1 MDPAT
6 LECLALMD
14 FPQLNCSLC
23 LSNNR
28 QCTTSVARS
37 GMKLSENLESNIDQ
51 LVTEAFAELHPS
63 RPFIPG
69 ETNIPVTGKVFGQ
82 EELRAATKASLD
94 FWLTSG
100 PYTEQFESRFAKV
113 VGMRHAFMVNSGSS
127 ANLLALSSLTSPA
140 HGERTLKPGN
150 EVITVAAGFPT
161 TVTPILQN
169 GLVPVYVDVD
179 PETYVAIDEQMEAA
193 VSSSTKAIMMA
204 HTLGN
209 PFNLDFV
216 QDLAKKH
223 NLWLIEDSC
232 DGLGGTY
239 RGQTLGSFGDLS
251 TFSFYPAHHIT
262 TGEGGAV
269 LVKKVAHKRI
279 VESFRDW
286 GRDCWCAPGCD
297 NTCLKRYEWILGEL
311 PEGYDH
317 KYTYSHL
324 GYNLKSGD
332 IQAAIGLEQ
341 LDRLE
346 TFIELRRRNWAYLLN
361 GLKDL
366 EEYFVLPKA
375 TENSVPSWFG
385 FALTVKPGAPKTRNQ
400 IVQEL
405 NDKKIGT
412 RLLFGGNLL
421 RQPAFIS
428 APRRVISN
436 LENTDRIMND
446 TFWIGVWPGLSIE
459 MLDYMITTSHEMFE
473 KS

>member
-1 MDPAT
+1 MSQNID
-6 LECLALMD
+6 
-14 FPQLNCSLC
+14 S
-23 LSNNR
+23 
-28 QCTTSVARS
+28 
-37 GMKLSENLESNIDQ
+37 KIDQ
-51 LVTEAFAELHPS
+51 LITEAITELHPS
-63 RPFIPG
+63 KPFIPG
-69 ETNIPVTGKVFGQ
+69 ETSIPVTGKVFGY
-82 EELRAATKASLD
+82 EELKAATKASLD

-100 PYTEQFESRFAKV
+100 PYTEEFESRFAKT
-113 VGMRHAFMVNSGSS
+113 VGMRHAFLVNSGSS

-140 HGERTLKPGN
+140 HGERALKSGD

-193 VSSSTKAIMMA
+193 VSSKTKVIMMA

-216 QDLAKKH
+216 QELAKKH

-239 RGQTLGSFGDLS
+239 RGQNLGTFGDLS

-269 LVKKVAHKRI
+269 LIKKVAHNRI

-297 NTCLKRYEWILGEL
+297 NTCLKRYEWTLGEL

-332 IQAAIGLEQ
+332 IQAAIGLAQ
-341 LDRLE
+341 LDRLNS
-346 TFIELRRRNWAYLLN
+346 FVELRRRNWAYLQN

-366 EEYFVLPKA
+366 EEFFVLPKA
-375 TENSVPSWFG
+375 TEYSDPSWFG
-385 FALTVKPGAPKTRNQ
+385 FALTVKRESPKTRNQ
-400 IVQEL
+400 SVQEL
-405 NDKKIGT
+405 NEKKIAT
-412 RLLFGGNLL
+412 RLLFAGNLL
-421 RQPAFIS
+421 RQPAF
-428 APRRVISN
+428 AGTPRRVIGD
-436 LENTDRIMND
+436 LINTDRIMND
-446 TFWIGVWPGLSIE
+446 TFWVGVWPGLTIP
-459 MLDYMITTSHEMFE
+459 MLDYIIENLKNISGR
-473 KS
+473 S

>member
-1 MDPAT
+1 
-6 LECLALMD
+6 LEKIGG
-14 FPQLNCSLC
+14 FSL
-23 LSNNR
+23 
-28 QCTTSVARS
+28 
-37 GMKLSENLESNIDQ
+37 ENLIQIEYQNRHTKAIF
-51 LVTEAFAELHPS
+51 V
-63 RPFIPG
+63 PG
-69 ETNIPVTGKVFGQ
+69 ETNIPVTGKVFG
-82 EELRAATKASLD
+82 ELELKAAVEASLD

-100 PYTEQFESRFAKV
+100 PYTEAFESRFAKT

-140 HGERTLKPGN
+140 HGERALKPGD

-169 GLVPVYVDVD
+169 GLIPVYVDVQ
-179 PETYVAIDEQMEAA
+179 PETYVAIDEELEAA
-193 VSSSTKAIMMA
+193 VSTKTKAIMMA

-216 QDLAKKH
+216 QALAKKH

-232 DGLGGTY
+232 DALGGTY
-239 RGQTLGSFGDLS
+239 RGQKLGTFGDLS

-269 LVKKVAHKRI
+269 LVKKVTHKRI

-297 NTCLKRYEWILGEL
+297 NTCLKRYDWKLGEL

-332 IQAAIGLEQ
+332 IQAAIGLAQ

-346 TFIELRRRNWAYLLN
+346 SFIELRRRNWAYLLSAI
-361 GLKDL
+361 KEL
-366 EEYFVLPKA
+366 EEFFILPKA
-375 TENSVPSWFG
+375 TENSDPSWFG
-385 FALTVKPGAPKTRNQ
+385 FALTVKPNSPKTRNQ
-400 IVQEL
+400 IVKEL
-405 NDKKIGT
+405 NEKKIGT

-421 RQPAFIS
+421 RQPAFIGT
-428 APRRVISN
+428 PRRVVGD
-436 LENTDRIMND
+436 LANTDRIMNE
-446 TFWIGVWPGLSIE
+446 TFWIGVWPGLNIS
-459 MLDYMITTSHEMFE
+459 MLDYMVENLKAILGRS
-473 KS
+473 

>member
-1 MDPAT
+1 M
-6 LECLALMD
+6 E
-14 FPQLNCSLC
+14 
-23 LSNNR
+23 
-28 QCTTSVARS
+28 
-37 GMKLSENLESNIDQ
+37 LSENLDSKIDQ
-51 LVTEAFAELHPS
+51 LVTDAYSELHPS
-63 RPFIPG
+63 NGFIAG
-69 ETNIPVTGKVFGQ
+69 ETNIPVTGKVFGAP
-82 EELRAATKASLD
+82 ELRAAAKASLD

-100 PYTEQFESRFAKV
+100 PYTEKFESRFAKT
-113 VGMRHAFMVNSGSS
+113 VGMRHAFLVNSGSS

-140 HGERTLKPGN
+140 HGERALKPGD

-179 PETYVAIDEQMEAA
+179 PETYTAIDEQLEAA
-193 VSSSTKAIMMA
+193 ISPKTKAIMMA

-209 PFNLDFV
+209 PFNLDLV
-216 QDLAKKH
+216 QALTKKH

-239 RGQTLGSFGDLS
+239 RDQQLGTFGDLS

-269 LVKKVAHKRI
+269 LIKKMAHKRI

-297 NTCLKRYEWILGEL
+297 NTCSKRYEWTLGEL

-332 IQAAIGLEQ
+332 IQAAIGLAQ
-341 LDRLE
+341 LDRLYS
-346 TFIELRRRNWAYLLN
+346 FIELRRRNWAYLLK

-366 EEYFVLPKA
+366 EEFFVLPKV
-375 TENSVPSWFG
+375 TENSSPSWFG
-385 FALTVKPGAPKTRNQ
+385 FALTVKPGCPKTRNE
-400 IVQEL
+400 IAQEL
-405 NDKKIGT
+405 NNKKIGT

-421 RQPAFIS
+421 RQPAFIGT
-428 APRRVISN
+428 PRRVISN
-436 LENTDRIMND
+436 LANTDRVMTD

-459 MLDYMITTSHEMFE
+459 MLDYMIEQIHEIIGV
-473 KS
+473 KK

>member
-1 MDPAT
+1 
-6 LECLALMD
+6 
-14 FPQLNCSLC
+14 LN
-23 LSNNR
+23 ND
-28 QCTTSVARS
+28 
-37 GMKLSENLESNIDQ
+37 LESGSSSLANQAMI
-51 LVTEAFAELHPS
+51 LLHPE

-69 ETNIPVTGKVFGQ
+69 ESAVPVTGKVFGAP
-82 EELRAATKASLD
+82 EIENAIKASLD

-100 PYTEQFESRFAKV
+100 PYTEQFESRFSKT

-127 ANLLALSSLTSPA
+127 ANLIALTSLTSPKI
-140 HGERTLKPGN
+140 GERRLLPGD

-169 GLVPVYVDVD
+169 GLVPVYVDID
-179 PETYVAIDEQMEAA
+179 LGTYVANEAA
-193 VSSSTKAIMMA
+193 LESAISSKTRAIMMA

-209 PFNLDFV
+209 PFNLELV
-216 QDLAKKH
+216 ARLAEKY

-232 DGLGGTY
+232 DALGGTY
-239 RGQTLGSFGDLS
+239 DGKNLGTFGDFS

-269 LVKKVAHKRI
+269 LVKKVAHKTI

-297 NTCLKRYEWILGEL
+297 NTCLKRYEWTLGEL

-332 IQAAIGLEQ
+332 IQAAIGLAQ
-341 LDRLE
+341 LDRLDS
-346 TFIELRRRNWAYLLN
+346 FVELRRRNWNYLKA
-361 GLKDL
+361 GLADL
-366 EEYFVLPKA
+366 ADLLLLPEMTQKS
-375 TENSVPSWFG
+375 NPSWFG
-385 FALTVKPGAPKTRNQ
+385 FALTVKSGGPKTRNQ

-405 NDKKIGT
+405 NEAKIAT

-421 RQPAFIS
+421 RQPAFRGT
-428 APRRVISN
+428 PRRIVGDLKS
-436 LENTDRIMND
+436 TDLVMND
-446 TFWIGVWPGLSIE
+446 TFWIGVWPGLTLP
-459 MLDYMITTSHEMFE
+459 MLDYVIE
-473 KS
+473 KLHRILGIR